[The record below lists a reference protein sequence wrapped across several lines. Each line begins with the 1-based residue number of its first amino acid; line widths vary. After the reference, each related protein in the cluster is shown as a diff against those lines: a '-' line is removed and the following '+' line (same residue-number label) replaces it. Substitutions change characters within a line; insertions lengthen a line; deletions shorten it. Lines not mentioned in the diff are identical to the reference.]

1 MILYFS
7 GTENS
12 KYLAEKLGQLL
23 EDDIVDLF
31 SYIKEDRVGDFH
43 STKAFVL
50 VAPTY
55 SWRLPRFLED
65 FLLKCKFSGSADIYV
80 LMNYGDSFGNARS
93 YLKKDF
99 DKLGLNFKGL
109 YGIKMPENYLLLF
122 NLDSDETNKKIVDQ
136 ANFELEKLASIIK
149 SGDNFPK
156 TKVSLA
162 GRLQSS
168 LVNSVFYKFI
178 VKDKKFYATDKCIE
192 CGLCSKFCV
201 LNNISCENGRPK
213 WLGTCT
219 HCCACI
225 SKCPT
230 GAIEYGEKT
239 IGKDRYL
246 LSKLFKN

>member
-12 KYLAEKLGQLL
+12 KYLAEKLGELL
-23 EDDIVDLF
+23 DDDALDLF
-31 SYIKEDRVGDFH
+31 TYIKAGKEGNFN
-43 STKAFVL
+43 STKPFVL

-80 LMNYGDSFGNARS
+80 LMNYGDSFGNAES

-99 DKLGLNFKGL
+99 GKLGLNFKGL

-122 NLDSDETNKKIVDQ
+122 NLDSDEINKKIVDQ
-136 ANFELEKLASIIK
+136 ANFELENLLSIIK
-149 SGDNFPK
+149 NEGNFPK

-168 LVNSVFYKFI
+168 LVNSLFYKFI
-178 VKDKKFYATDKCIE
+178 VKDKKFYASGKCIE
-192 CGLCSKFCV
+192 CGLCSKVCV

-246 LSKLFKN
+246 LSKLLKN

>member
-12 KYLAEKLGQLL
+12 KYLAEKLGLLL
-23 EDDIVDLF
+23 EDDVVDLF
-31 SYIKEDRVGDFH
+31 SYIKEGREGDFH
-43 STKAFVL
+43 STKPFVL
-50 VAPTY
+50 VVPTY

-65 FLLKCKFSGSADIYV
+65 FLLKCKFSGSADIYA
-80 LMNYGDSFGNARS
+80 LMNYGDSFGNAKA

-99 DKLGLNFKGL
+99 EKIGLNFKGL

-122 NLDSDETNKKIVDQ
+122 NLDSDETNKKIIEH
-136 ANFELEKLASIIK
+136 ANLEIEKVASIIK
-149 SGDNFPK
+149 RGENFPK
-156 TKVSLA
+156 TKVTLT

-178 VKDKKFYATDKCIE
+178 VNDKKFYATDKCIE
-192 CGLCSKFCV
+192 CGLCSKVCV

-213 WLGTCT
+213 WLRTCT

-230 GAIEYGEKT
+230 GAIEYGNKT
-239 IGKDRYL
+239 AGKDRYL

>member
-12 KYLAEKLGQLL
+12 KYLAVKLGELL
-23 EDDIVDLF
+23 EDDVVDLF
-31 SYIKEDRVGDFH
+31 SYIKDSREGYFY

-65 FLLKCKFSGSADIYV
+65 FLLRCKFSGSNDIYV
-80 LMNYGDSFGNARS
+80 LMNYGDSFGNAES

-99 DKLGLNFKGL
+99 ERLGLNFKGI

-122 NLDSDETNKKIVDQ
+122 NLDSDETNKKIVGQ
-136 ANFELEKLASIIK
+136 AKAEVEKIASIIEIGEK
-149 SGDNFPK
+149 LPEI
-156 TKVSLA
+156 KVTLA
-162 GRLQSS
+162 GKIQSS
-168 LVNSVFYKFI
+168 LVNSIFYKFV
-178 VKDKKFYATDKCIE
+178 VKDKNFYASENCIE
-192 CGLCSKFCV
+192 CGLCSKVCV

-230 GAIEYGEKT
+230 GAIEYGKKT
-239 IGKDRYL
+239 IEKDRYL
-246 LSKLFKN
+246 LSMLFKN